1 SSRGNHFSFC
11 FSSFNVAAQQN
22 AGADRPKASAFGSA
36 QRCCA
41 GSTAWAL
48 CTRGDKNMKRSRIFL
63 VGCFMAGT
71 LALPAHAADDLS
83 PQGLLSV
90 AKMAGACGILDSM
103 IQLQRTTKLPGGE
116 EFVTRF
122 W

>member
-1 SSRGNHFSFC
+1 
-11 FSSFNVAAQQN
+11 
-22 AGADRPKASAFGSA
+22 
-36 QRCCA
+36 
-41 GSTAWAL
+41 
-48 CTRGDKNMKRSRIFL
+48 MKRSRIFL

-122 W
+122 WSVEAARLGYSVQQLSDVCNKTIDAYNRLWSAAEEGGQRR